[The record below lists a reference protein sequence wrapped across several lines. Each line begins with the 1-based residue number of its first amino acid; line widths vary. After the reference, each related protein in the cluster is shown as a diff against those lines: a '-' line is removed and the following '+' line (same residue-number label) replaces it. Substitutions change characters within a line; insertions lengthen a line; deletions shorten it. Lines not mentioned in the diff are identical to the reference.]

1 MTSISRSLPAT
12 TRRLKKLVNPAPTA
26 VAAGLRTY
34 TLFENM
40 DSTEEVVR
48 WLFAIGMQQYTA
60 AFRTHAV
67 TGSSLLSLNS
77 IELSKT
83 LGVSKLKDRRIILE
97 GIAYLRQTLSSE
109 SRRSIPED
117 GRILTHL
124 SNERVFLS
132 WLRLAVILETV
143 AIATVRLENSTVDH
157 NVPYIKAFNV
167 VLSVLAA
174 LIVVYGMVRY
184 FWMHRMIENP
194 GEDHVPEN
202 TILATPLLIV
212 FAGTVIGLYAV
223 LAQETEEAA
232 LLALVAV

>member
-1 MTSISRSLPAT
+1 MTSISYSLPAT
-12 TRRLKKLVNPAPTA
+12 TRRLKKLVSPAPTA

-48 WLFAIGMQQYTA
+48 WLFAIGMQKYTA

-67 TGSSLLSLNS
+67 TGSSLLSLNT
-77 IELSKT
+77 IELSQT

-109 SRRSIPED
+109 SRHSIPED

-132 WLRLAVILETV
+132 WLRLAIILQTV
-143 AIATVRLENSTVDH
+143 AIATVRLENPVVDR
-157 NVPYIKAFNV
+157 NVPYIKAFNI
-167 VLSVLAA
+167 VLSVLAI
-174 LIVVYGMVRY
+174 LIVIYGTARY

-194 GEDHVPEN
+194 GEDHIPEN
-202 TILATPLLIV
+202 NILAIPLLVV
-212 FAGTVIGLYAV
+212 FAGIVIGLYAV

-232 LLALVAV
+232 LLALIAV